1 MARKKHCKKVRKRQE
16 RPLLTEEEQTQL
28 QMLLDRVMSQDPEG
42 EGFDRFVES
51 LEPLVQRSVPI
62 TLAFIESLGATLSP
76 VAARVLQALQVFP
89 AEKPVRRA
97 LKTALY
103 KLTRQGLVEEQQQTD
118 IVSRVLV
125 QRPADQQ
132 AEAWASWPENLG
144 ERGMVASLPGTGR
157 GYLVAVAVLNPEGSF
172 HEFDAFQTTRKGV
185 RALLEEMT
193 GGVKDRLV
201 EIPLEHLLFLLEEVG
216 ENYRQQKKELPS
228 SFELLHKQLTSWV
241 EKPPGPHIYNL
252 LDRAEI
258 AGDTLLLRSS
268 DSLFNSQPF
277 ASWRL
282 AEEVVRP
289 FAEKIRELD
298 ESRLVVSQSAKLER
312 AGQIYREAAVEI
324 FTPEFRRR
332 YRRQLEEVA
341 LLLYQQ
347 DRQQEAKRALAA
359 AIDLEKEV
367 GLLTEDTFV
376 LGLVKRSVAAEVG
389 SGIEDMEGER
399 QREKTTESGL
409 IIPR

>member
-1 MARKKHCKKVRKRQE
+1 MA
-16 RPLLTEEEQTQL
+16 
-28 QMLLDRVMSQDPEG
+28 
-42 EGFDRFVES
+42 
-51 LEPLVQRSVPI
+51 
-62 TLAFIESLGATLSP
+62 LAFIESLGATVSP
-76 VAARVLQALQVFP
+76 VAARVLQALQEFP

-103 KLTRQGLVEEQQQTD
+103 KLTRQGLVKEQEETE
-118 IVSRVLV
+118 IVSRVV
-125 QRPADQQ
+125 VPRPADRQ

-144 ERGMVASLPGTGR
+144 ERGMVISLPGTGR
-157 GYLVAVAVLNPEGSF
+157 GYLVAVAVVNPEGFF

-185 RALLEEMT
+185 RSLLEEMT
-193 GGVKDRLV
+193 GGIKDRLV
-201 EIPLEHLLFLLEEVG
+201 EIPVEHLFFLMEEVK
-216 ENYRQQKKELPS
+216 ENYRQENQELPS
-228 SFELLHKQLTSWV
+228 SYEVIHKQIASWV
-241 EKPPGPHIYNL
+241 EKPLEPYIYNL
-252 LDRAEI
+252 LDREEI

-268 DSLFNSQPF
+268 DSLFNNQPF

-282 AEEVVRP
+282 ADEVVRP
-289 FAEKIRELD
+289 FAEKIKELG

-332 YRRQLEEVA
+332 YRRQLEEAA
-341 LLLYQQ
+341 LLLCQQ
-347 DRQQEAKRALAA
+347 GLQQEAKRALAA

-376 LGLVKRSVAAEVG
+376 LDLVRRSVAMEIGPETEDAEG
-389 SGIEDMEGER
+389 QER
-399 QREKTTESGL
+399 REITTESGL